1 VSAPIRLRTTAGRG
15 VLAVTI
21 LGSGMAFLDS
31 TIANVATKRIGQ
43 EFNAGFGALQWIQ
56 NGYLLPLASLILL
69 GGSLGDRLGRRR
81 VYLVGVAWFAT
92 ASLLCAISPNVETLI
107 AARALQ
113 GIGGALL
120 TPGSLAIIS
129 SAFAQEDRAAAV
141 GAWSGL
147 GGVATAIGPFL
158 GGWLVQDVSWR
169 WAFGINV
176 PFAIAVIVL
185 GLKYVP
191 ESRSEHRQTRLDL
204 PGTLLVAGGLG
215 ALTYGMTSA
224 GSNGWNAGP
233 IALTLGGFVL
243 LAMFVVVER
252 HTRQPLVA
260 LDLFANRSFSGS
272 NVMTF
277 MTYGALGALL
287 FVLVLHLQISAG
299 YGPLAAGISTLPIT
313 VVLLLLSARSGALA
327 AKIGPRLQMTAG
339 PLICAA
345 GLLMT
350 LRIDSHHRFYP
361 TDVLPGILV
370 FALGL
375 ATFVAPLT
383 ATVMGSAP
391 PDDVGVASGINNAV
405 ARAASLLAVAVLPP
419 LAGLHG
425 EGYRQVSVMVHGYR
439 VVAISSAAL
448 LGVAALVV
456 MLTVGNPAP
465 AVVTADQ
472 EG

>member
-1 VSAPIRLRTTAGRG
+1 M
-15 VLAVTI
+15 LAVTI